1 MVILAGLI
9 VIAGLVLLAERL
21 NEIADENRSDKKIQE
36 QALNGERDEAD
47 VYYGRG
53 KLIRA
58 TLDVAADEYTGKY
71 ASPWGWFGNFA
82 GGRASPPWIIGDRG
96 PLKDIITFVQGI
108 NAAKKQIKEPYA
120 KPPLPSPRRRQ

>member
-71 ASPWGWFGNFA
+71 ASPLGLVWQLCRWPRQSSMDHWRPGPVEGHHHFRSGNQCGKKA
-82 GGRASPPWIIGDRG
+82 N
-96 PLKDIITFVQGI
+96 QGALCQ
-108 NAAKKQIKEPYA
+108 AALA
-120 KPPLPSPRRRQ
+120 